1 MARVEYHRKA
11 LSVDPLKTSPALGGA
26 LAFLGLDR
34 CIPLLHGSVGCANFA
49 KVLLTRHFRE
59 PIPLASTALTDL
71 GACMGGGETA
81 LEALRRVAAKGP
93 AVIGLLSTALT
104 ETKGD
109 DLAATVREFRAAFP
123 EQAALPVIAAA
134 TPDFAGSLQEG
145 YAAAVEAIL
154 REAARPGE
162 RKSALVNVLA
172 GPAFTPADVDEVRA
186 MVEAFGLT
194 PLVVPDLSRSLDG
207 HLDRE
212 PAPWSTGGTP
222 WEDLAD
228 AGRAGA
234 TLVLGPSLETAA
246 AHLSAACGVPYQVF
260 PRLSGLGA
268 VDEFLGHLA
277 ALSGRRVPDGLR
289 RERRRLL
296 DGMLDAHFFL
306 GGRRA
311 AVALEADQ
319 LVGVASL
326 LTELG
331 MRVAGVAAT
340 AGPGLD
346 QVSVDRIRVGDL
358 ADLEELAAEA
368 DVLIAGSQAA
378 DLAER
383 LGKPLLRWGFPVLD
397 RLGAA
402 RRLNVGYAG
411 TLDLLF
417 EAANALAQRPVEPAA
432 YRSPLRPQPE
442 EVTA

>member
-1 MARVEYHRKA
+1 MARVEYHRQA

-123 EQAALPVIAAA
+123 EPAAPPVIAAA

-162 RKSALVNVLA
+162 RRSGLVNVLA
-172 GPAFTPADVDEVRA
+172 GPALTPADVDAVRA

-212 PAPWSTGGTP
+212 PAP
-222 WEDLAD
+222 
-228 AGRAGA
+228 
-234 TLVLGPSLETAA
+234 
-246 AHLSAACGVPYQVF
+246 
-260 PRLSGLGA
+260 
-268 VDEFLGHLA
+268 
-277 ALSGRRVPDGLR
+277 
-289 RERRRLL
+289 
-296 DGMLDAHFFL
+296 
-306 GGRRA
+306 
-311 AVALEADQ
+311 
-319 LVGVASL
+319 
-326 LTELG
+326 
-331 MRVAGVAAT
+331 
-340 AGPGLD
+340 
-346 QVSVDRIRVGDL
+346 
-358 ADLEELAAEA
+358 
-368 DVLIAGSQAA
+368 
-378 DLAER
+378 
-383 LGKPLLRWGFPVLD
+383 
-397 RLGAA
+397 
-402 RRLNVGYAG
+402 
-411 TLDLLF
+411 
-417 EAANALAQRPVEPAA
+417 
-432 YRSPLRPQPE
+432 
-442 EVTA
+442 